1 MRKDVLKSCVWDIYY
16 KVLNSSLSFK
26 YLDYNLLKKKT
37 RPDTEGTEFGQDF
50 PLTTIQCF
58 LSKCRFHLEAIFEML
73 SVNSNMGT
81 SESENTP

>member
-26 YLDYNLLKKKT
+26 YLDYNLLKKKN